1 MRVVSIRF
9 RASRGCG
16 GPARILKAMT
26 APEAPGP
33 PGALLQV
40 NPVAIELGERFRLAA
55 FQLYLVGGAVRD
67 LLLQRGPGL
76 ELDFATDA
84 MPEEIIRLLQGWA
97 ERKYLTGIRFG
108 TVGARKGEHDL
119 QITTF
124 RKEVYP
130 EDDRH
135 PHVTFA
141 SDLEVDLSRRDFTV
155 NAMAVRVPEREFVD
169 PFGGVRDLA
178 VKLLDTPLD
187 PSVSFGDDPLRMLRA
202 ARFASTLEL
211 APAPR
216 VVASMRETADRLSIV
231 SPERIQG
238 ELNKLLLSEK
248 PSRGLLLAV
257 ETGLAAQF
265 LPELPGLQLEQDP
278 VHRHKDVLRHT
289 FVVVENC
296 EPDLTLRLAALLHD
310 IGKPATREF
319 TSDGVQFHHHEVV
332 GARMAEERLRALRYP
347 NDVVADVVRLVE
359 LHLRFHSYRMGW
371 TDAGVRRYVRDAG
384 PLLDRL
390 NQLVRADCTTQ
401 NPARA
406 KALAAL
412 QDDLE
417 LRIARLAE
425 EENLE
430 RMRPPLDG
438 VEVMEHLGIAPGPIV
453 GQALAHLL
461 ELRIE
466 RGPIEKDEAYRLL
479 EEWWKARL

>member
-1 MRVVSIRF
+1 M
-9 RASRGCG
+9 
-16 GPARILKAMT
+16 
-26 APEAPGP
+26 APHDAPGA

-40 NPVAIELGERFRLAA
+40 DPVAIEVGERFRLAGY
-55 FQLYLVGGAVRD
+55 QLYLVGGAVRD
-67 LLLQRGPGL
+67 LLLQRGPGR

-84 MPEEIIRLLQGWA
+84 KPEEIIRMLQGWA
-97 ERKYLTGIRFG
+97 DRKYLTGIRFG
-108 TVGARKGEHDL
+108 TVGARKDEYDL
-119 QITTF
+119 QVTTF

-141 SDLEVDLSRRDFTV
+141 NDLEVDLSRRDFTV
-155 NAMAVRVPEREFVD
+155 NAMAVSLPDRAFVD

-178 VKLLDTPLD
+178 AKLLDTPLD

-216 VVASMRETADRLSIV
+216 VVAAMRAMSERLSIV
-231 SPERIQG
+231 SAERIQG
-238 ELNKLLLSEK
+238 ELNRLLVSEV

-319 TSDGVQFHHHEVV
+319 TSEGVQFHHHEVV

-347 NDVVADVVRLVE
+347 NDVVADVVKLVE
-359 LHLRFHSYRMGW
+359 LHLRFHSYGMGW

-438 VEVMEHLGIAPGPIV
+438 VEVMDHLGIEPGPLV
-453 GQALAHLL
+453 GQALAYLL

-479 EEWWKARL
+479 DEWAKARS